1 MANNKTK
8 APTFDE
14 IIFEFRNKEYGAY
27 VLRKKYN
34 KYMTIALSIGVV
46 VMCIALITPYLSAKA
61 AFERGEVR
69 EEREVVVEMENLELP
84 SDDYAPPPPPPPPP
98 PSEAVQQQRY
108 VPPVVVD
115 SVSFEDEVAFM
126 SFDEISEVVV
136 DRAVD
141 EVIEIVTTVTTIE
154 VAEEEDEIAPFTFV
168 EEMPM
173 FPGGETELLRFLSE
187 NVVYPERAKENNIQG
202 IVYLRFAVT
211 SRGTVGEVQLV
222 RGVDPLLDAAAIDAV
237 RKLPA
242 FRPGRQGG
250 VAVPV
255 WYSVPVRFQLVELN

>member
-1 MANNKTK
+1 MAKNKTK
-8 APTFDE
+8 VPTFDE

-46 VMCIALITPYLSAKA
+46 FMCTALITPYLSAKA

-69 EEREVVVEMENLELP
+69 EEREVIVEMENLELP
-84 SDDYAPPPPPPPPP
+84 SEDFAPPPPPPPPP
-98 PSEAVQQQRY
+98 PEEAVQQQRY

-115 SVSFEDEVAFM
+115 SVSFEDEMAFM
-126 SFDEISEVVV
+126 SFDEIREEIV

-141 EVIEIVTTVTTIE
+141 EVIEIVTAVAPIE
-154 VAEEEDEIAPFTFV
+154 IAEEEAEAEVFSFV

-173 FPGGETELLRFLSE
+173 YPGGDNELLKAIHDNLD
-187 NVVYPERAKENNIQG
+187 YPERAKENGIQG
-202 IVYLRFAVT
+202 TVYLRFAVT
-211 SRGTVGEVQLV
+211 TRGTVGDVQIM
-222 RGVDPLLDAAAIDAV
+222 RGVDPLLDAAAANAV
-237 RKLPA
+237 RKLSN

-250 VAVPV
+250 TPVSV
-255 WYSVPVRFQLVELN
+255 WYNIPITFQLLEAN

>member
-1 MANNKTK
+1 MAKNNVK

-14 IIFEFRNKEYGAY
+14 IVFEYRNKEYGAY
-27 VLRKKYN
+27 ILRKKYN
-34 KYMTIALSIGVV
+34 KYMTISLCIGIVV
-46 VMCIALITPYLSAKA
+46 ICIALITPYLSAKA
-61 AFERGEVR
+61 AFDRGEVR

-84 SDDYAPPPPPPPPP
+84 SEDFAPPPPPPPPP

-115 SVSFEDEVAFM
+115 SVSFEEEVAFM
-126 SFDEISEVVV
+126 TFDEIREEVI
-136 DRAVD
+136 DRSVD
-141 EVIEIVTTVTTIE
+141 EVIAIVTTVTTEE
-154 VAEEEDEIAPFTFV
+154 VAEEVAEPEPFLIV

-173 FPGGETELLRFLSE
+173 FPGGDTELLKFIGE
-187 NVVYPERAKENNIQG
+187 NIVYPERAKENNIQG
-202 IVYLRFAVT
+202 TVYLRFAVT
-211 SRGTVGEVQLV
+211 STGNIGEVQIV
-222 RGVDPLLDAAAIDAV
+222 RGVDAMLDAAAIDAV

-255 WYSVPVRFQLVELN
+255 WYSIPVRFQLVEL

>member
-1 MANNKTK
+1 MAKNKIK

-34 KYMTIALSIGVV
+34 KYMTIALSIGIVLI
-46 VMCIALITPYLSAKA
+46 CTALITPYLSAKA

-69 EEREVVVEMENLELP
+69 EERTVEIIMEDLEIP
-84 SDDYAPPPPPPPPP
+84 SDDFAPPPPPPPPP
-98 PSEAVQQQRY
+98 PEDAVQQQRY

-126 SFDEISEVVV
+126 TFDEIREEIV

-141 EVIEIVTTVTTIE
+141 EVIEIVVATTIE
-154 VAEEEDEIAPFTFV
+154 VAEVEAEPEPFHYV

-173 FPGGETELLRFLSE
+173 FPGGDAELMKAIHDNLD
-187 NVVYPERAKENNIQG
+187 YPERAKENNISG
-202 IVYLRFAVT
+202 TVYLRFAVSAT
-211 SRGTVGEVQLV
+211 GAVGEVQLV
-222 RGVDPLLDAAAIDAV
+222 RGVDPLLDAAAIAAI
-237 RKLPA
+237 RKLPN

-255 WYSVPVRFQLVELN
+255 WFNIPVTFQLLEVN